1 MDHLSEHCKEVY
13 AHFGLAM
20 YRAQCVE
27 QSIIQLLVFFDFFP
41 TNLPKYKTTE
51 QWAKDFD
58 KYDELLSSK
67 TMGQLL
73 KNLNTLSAVDPT
85 IEELLKKALNQR
97 NWLAHSFF
105 VDHALSFLSSNG
117 RDKMIQELE
126 ESRELFNTVENILN
140 PITHSLCEK
149 YGLTQEKR
157 QEMERELFR
166 DAYGDL
172 EQP

>member
-27 QSIIQLLVFFDFFP
+27 QSIIQLLIFADFFP

-51 QWAKDFD
+51 QWEKDFD

-73 KNLNTLSAVDPT
+73 KYLNNLSAVDST
-85 IEELLKKALNQR
+85 IEALLKKALNQR

-126 ESRELFNTVENILN
+126 ESRELFNIVENILS
-140 PITHSLCEK
+140 PIKHSLFEK
-149 YGLTQEKR
+149 YGLTQEKC
-157 QEMERELFR
+157 QEMERDLFR
-166 DAYGDL
+166 DANGDI
-172 EQP
+172 